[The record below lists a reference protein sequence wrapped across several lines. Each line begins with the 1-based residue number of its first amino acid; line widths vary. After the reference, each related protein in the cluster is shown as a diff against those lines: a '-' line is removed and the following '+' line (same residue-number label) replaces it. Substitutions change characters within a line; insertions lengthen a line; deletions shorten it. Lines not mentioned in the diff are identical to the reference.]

1 MNSTTDKRTST
12 SVIVGQLWT
21 PQGVRLVLQL
31 SKFLSLSPEETRAAL
46 ISGIKTL
53 DKAGQLSST
62 KDAPRNC
69 TRGV

>member
-1 MNSTTDKRTST
+1 MNSATDKKADA

-31 SKFLSLSPEETRAAL
+31 SRFLSISPEETRAAL
-46 ISGIKTL
+46 ISGIKVL
-53 DKAGQLSST
+53 DKAGQLNST
-62 KDAPRNC
+62 RENPSNS